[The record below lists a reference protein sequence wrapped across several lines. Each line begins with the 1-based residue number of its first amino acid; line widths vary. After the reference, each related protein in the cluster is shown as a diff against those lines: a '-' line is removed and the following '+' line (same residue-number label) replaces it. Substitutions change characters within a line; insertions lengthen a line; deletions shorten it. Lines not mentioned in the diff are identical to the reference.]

1 MDYKLWATCND
12 LNSVA
17 MNQSATL
24 DAFSYILD
32 GMDKAAAEASRG
44 GQEAATAYLS
54 QYTNFSR
61 MLFMLLGVMEDQ
73 GKEAQ
78 RLIEQTFDLMT
89 KTEGKDPRKE
99 KYEIKS

>member
-1 MDYKLWATCND
+1 MNYKLWATCND
-12 LNSVA
+12 LNTVA
-17 MNQSATL
+17 MNQTATL
-24 DAFSYILD
+24 DAFSYIMD

-44 GQEAATAYLS
+44 GQEAAAAYLS

-61 MLFMLLGVMEDQ
+61 MLFMLLDVMQDQ

-78 RLIEQTFDLMT
+78 RLIDQTFDLIT
-89 KTEGKDPRKE
+89 KTEGEEPRKE